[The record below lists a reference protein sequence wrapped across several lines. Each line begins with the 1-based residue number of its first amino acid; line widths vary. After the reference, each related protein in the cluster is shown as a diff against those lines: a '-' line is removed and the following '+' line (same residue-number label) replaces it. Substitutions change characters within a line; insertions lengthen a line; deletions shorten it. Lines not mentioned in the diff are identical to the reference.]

1 MKIFNCALGLA
12 LVATAAAVGPS
23 GTYAGGTSKMGEH
36 VSGTVT
42 ISDDGATFDGNIVG
56 KGLVPVDI
64 TCNAEQFTV
73 GAKGKINLPTV
84 GTAGDCLHDGLQK
97 YSVKLKEV
105 DYDAK
110 KDTITLHVKDI
121 IPITIVLQ
129 HQAVAATTT
138 APTSQSMN
146 ITVGCEMQK
155 DEAVVYP
162 PPPGEKLP
170 DGTTRM

>member
-12 LVATAAAVGPS
+12 LVATATAAGPS
-23 GTYAGGTSKMGEH
+23 GTYAGGTAKMGEH

-64 TCNAEQFTV
+64 TCNAEQFTM

-110 KDTITLHVKDI
+110 KNTITLHVKDI
-121 IPITIVLQ
+121 IPITIVLK
-129 HQAVAATTT
+129 HQAVAGPSLSAYTRSVAATSSRWT
-138 APTSQSMN
+138 
-146 ITVGCEMQK
+146 
-155 DEAVVYP
+155 P
-162 PPPGEKLP
+162 PSP
-170 DGTTRM
+170 